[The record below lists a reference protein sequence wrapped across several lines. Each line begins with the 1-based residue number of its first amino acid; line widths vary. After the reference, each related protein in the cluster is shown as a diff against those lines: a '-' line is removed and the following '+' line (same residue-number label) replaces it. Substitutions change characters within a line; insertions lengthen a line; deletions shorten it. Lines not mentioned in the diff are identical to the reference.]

1 MPFVNAH
8 HGGAEPFDLTT
19 RIDGELRTRIEDA
32 LDFACLDAMV
42 KDRETRGEAPPAAD
56 DAHDRE
62 EYLARVT
69 AFLDLLREALSA
81 QLTEEQRRRLGRA
94 LTTDASGVDAGVTVQ
109 VALAKELPDY
119 WQRFE
124 DVRLRTPTTAPPL
137 RGESRRLL
145 DWLLGRG

>member
-1 MPFVNAH
+1 MPFLNAH
-8 HGGAEPFDLTT
+8 HGGTEPFDLAA

-32 LDFACLDAMV
+32 VDFVCLDAMV
-42 KDRETRGEAPPAAD
+42 KSREARGDAPPAAN

-69 AFLDLLREALSA
+69 AFLDLLRQELST
-81 QLTEEQRRRLGRA
+81 QLTAEQRHRLGRA
-94 LTTDASGVDAGVTVQ
+94 LGADAGSIDAAVGAQ

-124 DVRLRTPTTAPPL
+124 DVRLRGPSASPPS
-137 RGESRRLL
+137 RGESRRLF
-145 DWLLGRG
+145 DWLLGRD